1 MFRTRGRATGGG
13 PSAATTTG
21 AEARAAVRYVAGVSG
36 GTFGAYGI
44 GTGSTESGHRQRKPH
59 RQ

>member
-1 MFRTRGRATGGG
+1 MFRVRDRADGDGL
-13 PSAATTTG
+13 PAATTTG
-21 AEARAAVRYVAGVSG
+21 AEARAAARYVAGASG